1 MKKYFVLEIGN
12 SAYTEF
18 LMKDGEYDETCDA
31 ILVDEV
37 EANSK
42 NEAYEKVIN
51 APEHKN
57 KVFDNLIAR
66 RVI

>member
-42 NEAYEKVIN
+42 DESYRESYKCSR
-51 APEHKN
+51 E
-57 KVFDNLIAR
+57 
-66 RVI
+66 